1 PVRSPLSLH
10 DALPISERK
19 TINTNKNN
27 PGNAVEVCRT
37 LYAYAGFS
45 APGNICKSVTEGVS
59 MLENC
64 QSAKERWGGVSEI
77 IDRWLRE
84 RQELIV
90 RYCHLTSLEEF
101 SDVEEVVRSFTE
113 FCQILLDYVS
123 AGHFEVY
130 EQLLSEA
137 KEFNDGGVDL
147 ANKLYPEIQ
156 KTTEAALDFND
167 RF

>member
-1 PVRSPLSLH
+1 
-10 DALPISERK
+10 
-19 TINTNKNN
+19 
-27 PGNAVEVCRT
+27 
-37 LYAYAGFS
+37 
-45 APGNICKSVTEGVS
+45 
-59 MLENC
+59 
-64 QSAKERWGGVSEI
+64 
-77 IDRWLRE
+77 
-84 RQELIV
+84 
-90 RYCHLTSLEEF
+90 LEEF

-156 KTTEAALDFND
+156 KTTEAALDLND
-167 RF
+167 RFDNTPEEAEELRELIPVLSRLGEQLEERFELEDTLIEALHTSHADQIV

>member
-1 PVRSPLSLH
+1 
-10 DALPISERK
+10 
-19 TINTNKNN
+19 
-27 PGNAVEVCRT
+27 
-37 LYAYAGFS
+37 
-45 APGNICKSVTEGVS
+45 

-64 QSAKERWGGVSEI
+64 QSAKERWRGVSEI
-77 IDRWLRE
+77 SDRWLRE

-130 EQLLSEA
+130 QQLLSEA

-167 RF
+167 RFDSTPEEAEELRELIPVLSRLGEQLEERFELEDTL

>member
-1 PVRSPLSLH
+1 
-10 DALPISERK
+10 
-19 TINTNKNN
+19 
-27 PGNAVEVCRT
+27 
-37 LYAYAGFS
+37 
-45 APGNICKSVTEGVS
+45 

-101 SDVEEVVRSFTE
+101 GDVEEVDRSFTE

-167 RF
+167 RFDNTPEEAEELRELIPVLSRLGEQLEERFELEDTLIEALHTSHADQIV

>member
-1 PVRSPLSLH
+1 
-10 DALPISERK
+10 
-19 TINTNKNN
+19 
-27 PGNAVEVCRT
+27 
-37 LYAYAGFS
+37 
-45 APGNICKSVTEGVS
+45 

-167 RF
+167 RFDNTPEEAEELRELIPVLSRLGEQLEERFELEDTLIEALHTSHADQIV